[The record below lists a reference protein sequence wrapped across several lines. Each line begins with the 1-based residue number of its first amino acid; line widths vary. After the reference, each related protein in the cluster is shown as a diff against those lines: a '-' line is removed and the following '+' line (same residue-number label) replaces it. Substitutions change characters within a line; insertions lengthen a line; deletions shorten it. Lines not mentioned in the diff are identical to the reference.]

1 MSHIYIALM
10 QSNTVK
16 PHAPEVYILYQI
28 GYVMGYMQWCLHA
41 YIYTRVS
48 LYACHIFRDEANML
62 AVCTINKNLIYSPE
76 HTTTHIEMGTKM
88 SNTAALPIAIP
99 RCNCTVQKNFNY
111 IWSSHLHACISVSL
125 KRILCTSQDQSSNYF
140 PRPA

>member
-1 MSHIYIALM
+1 
-10 QSNTVK
+10 
-16 PHAPEVYILYQI
+16 
-28 GYVMGYMQWCLHA
+28 MGYMQWCLHA

-62 AVCTINKNLIYSPE
+62 AVCTINKNLIYSPD
-76 HTTTHIEMGTKM
+76 HTTTRIEMGTKM

-125 KRILCTSQDQSSNYF
+125 KRILCTSQVQSVVKKLQISLYIYF
-140 PRPA
+140 QKTYLSGSGCVNHAGLGK

>member
-1 MSHIYIALM
+1 MR
-10 QSNTVK
+10 
-16 PHAPEVYILYQI
+16 
-28 GYVMGYMQWCLHA
+28 YMQWCLHA

-125 KRILCTSQDQSSNYF
+125 KRILCTSQVQSVVEKLQISLYIYF
-140 PRPA
+140 QKTYLSGSGCVNHAGLGK